1 MQYSDDMKAN
11 PIETKKP
18 TRKKR
23 TTPTRSSPLGA
34 TDAPLQFNFKL
45 CKSEDGWA
53 LTLCDS
59 KGNPCQPDY
68 RQYTSS
74 VRDALRE
81 FNHQVQKEQKY
92 LRWDLG
98 DQGRDGSTVHDP
110 SGRLMELALRSHLL
124 LDEEGTPLH
133 PQNQESKITLSIEK
147 TSDRTVAVAPLI
159 LSFDQILAD
168 RERLDREK
176 TYPISSEL
184 VVEGQRV
191 FHVSDLGSYWTHWF
205 LLTTTVPLDELHT
218 YLALALSKFP
228 TISLSFE
235 GYSVHTV
242 APRTASSS
250 LLFKEIDAYGFLHI
264 LPLIHLDAYP
274 PGFFEDQDITKIVE
288 IDQDEKTLAVGEV
301 VYPRAPDNEFRDL
314 LSLMGKEVKHAVF
327 EEERYFILEPDFAQ
341 RFLAL
346 HMQDLLA
353 RFVLFQSS
361 VLGKYK
367 VKFVKPKM
375 RLSLGD
381 GIDYFEGKADIDV
394 EGQTFSFN
402 RFLSEYRKSG
412 YILLND
418 GSKAYPDLRSI
429 NRFERLV
436 HHASKQD
443 ETVRVSFF
451 DIPSLQRDASLS
463 FAGDGGLRAETFYKG
478 FNTIGESQGS
488 YAIEGG
494 ELRPYQVYGVQWME
508 YLRDHQM
515 GACLADEMGLGK
527 TVEVIA
533 LLRSTYA
540 AGCKEPT
547 LILVP
552 RTLIYNWKN
561 ELQRFAP
568 ELQCLLHYGAAR
580 DSSLIE
586 KSTANIVIS
595 SYATIRNDIKAF
607 SKKSFAYVILDES
620 QNIKNLETQTTN
632 AVLALKARYRLALSG
647 TPVENN
653 LGDLYSLFRF
663 LNPSFFG
670 SQGEFLR
677 DYIRP
682 IQDHHDKD
690 VLKDLKTR
698 VYPFMLRR
706 VKKNVL
712 KDLPPKTEQV
722 SYVELDEKHLAI
734 YNRRR
739 EELKAKVTMAV
750 GLGGVAKNTFMI
762 LQALTEL
769 RRLAS
774 VPEADGEFYEVS
786 AKRKYLKEVV
796 ASITSDGHKCL
807 IFTNF
812 LATIELIGE
821 DLEEMGIGYLSMTGA
836 TRDRQSLVQRF
847 QNDPSIGAFIMT
859 LKTGGVGLNLTAA
872 DYVFIVDPWWNRAAE
887 NQAID
892 RTHRIGQENPVFCY
906 RMIAKDTI
914 EEKILE
920 LQQRK
925 ADLVASLLT
934 SDSNAVKS
942 LSEKDIEMLL
952 G

>member
-1 MQYSDDMKAN
+1 MKAN
-11 PIETKKP
+11 PTDIEKP
-18 TRKKR
+18 PRKKR
-23 TTPTRSSPLGA
+23 TTVSSGSSIGKTS
-34 TDAPLQFNFKL
+34 TDTPIQFNFKL
-45 CKSEDGWA
+45 YREPDGWG
-53 LTLCDS
+53 LTLCDH
-59 KGNPCQPDY
+59 KGKPCQPDY
-68 RQYTSS
+68 HQYTSS

-81 FNHQVQKEQKY
+81 FNLLTQKEQKY
-92 LRWDLG
+92 LRWDTS
-98 DQGRDGSTVHDP
+98 DQGRDSWTVHDP

-124 LDEEGTPLH
+124 LDESGNLLNPL
-133 PQNQESKITLSIEK
+133 NQESKIILSIEK
-147 TSDRTVAVAPLI
+147 KSENEVSVTPVI

-168 RERLDREK
+168 KEGQGTSK
-176 TYPISSEL
+176 PYPISSEL
-184 VVEGQRV
+184 VVVGQNV
-191 FHVSDLGSYWTHWF
+191 FPVSDLGSYWMEWF
-205 LLTTTVPLDELHT
+205 LLTTQVLLQDLHT

-228 TISLSFE
+228 TISINFE
-235 GYSVHTV
+235 GYTVHSI

-264 LPLIHLDAYP
+264 LPLIHLDTYP
-274 PGFFEDQDITKIVE
+274 PGFFEDQDITKVVE
-288 IDQDEKTLAVGEV
+288 IDQSEKTLSVGEV
-301 VYPRAPDNEFRDL
+301 IYPKAPNNEFRDL
-314 LSLMGKEVKHAVF
+314 LSLMGKEAKNAVF
-327 EEERYFILEPDFAQ
+327 EEELYFILEPDFAQ
-341 RFLAL
+341 RFLSL
-346 HMQDLLA
+346 HMQELLS

-394 EGQTFSFN
+394 EGQTFSFK
-402 RFLSEYRKSG
+402 RFLSEYRKNG

-418 GSKAYPDLRSI
+418 GSKAYPDMRSL

-436 HHASKQD
+436 HQNSKED

-451 DIPSLQRDASLS
+451 DIPTLQKDATLSL
-463 FAGDGGLRAETFYKG
+463 AGNGGQRAETFYKG
-478 FNTIGESQGS
+478 FNEIGKRRGT
-488 YAIEGG
+488 YAIDNG

-527 TVEVIA
+527 TVEVIS
-533 LLRSTYA
+533 LLRRTYA
-540 AGCKEPT
+540 KGCEEPT

-568 ELQCLLHYGAAR
+568 ELSCVLYYGVAR
-580 DSSLIE
+580 DLSMIE
-586 KSTANIVIS
+586 DSTAKIVIS
-595 SYATIRNDIKAF
+595 SYATIRNDIKEL
-607 SKKSFAYVILDES
+607 SKKSFSYVILDES

-670 SQGEFLR
+670 SQSEFLH
-677 DYIRP
+677 DYLRP
-682 IQDHHDKD
+682 IQDKQDKD

-722 SYVELDEKHLAI
+722 SYVELDESHLAI

-750 GLGGVAKNTFMI
+750 GLGGVGKNTFMI

-774 VPEADGEFYEVS
+774 VPEADGEFNGIS
-786 AKRKYLKEVV
+786 AKRKYLREVV
-796 ASITSDGHKCL
+796 ASITSEGHKCL

-812 LATIELIGE
+812 LATVELIGE
-821 DLEEMGIGYLSMTGA
+821 DLEELGIGHLVMTGA
-836 TRDRQSLVQRF
+836 TGDRQSLVQRF
-847 QNDPSIGAFIMT
+847 QNDPSIGAFVMT

-906 RMIAKDTI
+906 RLIAKDTI

-925 ADLVASLLT
+925 ANLVASLLT

>member
-1 MQYSDDMKAN
+1 MKAN
-11 PIETKKP
+11 PTDTEKP
-18 TRKKR
+18 PRKKR
-23 TTPTRSSPLGA
+23 TTTPKGSFVGKAGPDT
-34 TDAPLQFNFKL
+34 PLQFNFKL
-45 CKSEDGWA
+45 FRGTDGWG

-59 KGNPCQPDY
+59 KGKPCQPDY
-68 RQYTSS
+68 HRYTSS

-81 FNHQVQKEQKY
+81 FNLLLQKEQKY
-92 LRWDLG
+92 LRWDIS
-98 DQGRDGSTVHDP
+98 DQERDGWTVHDP
-110 SGRLMELALRSHLL
+110 SSRLMELALRSHLL
-124 LDEEGTPLH
+124 LDEGGNLLH
-133 PQNQESKITLSIEK
+133 PQNKESKAILSIEK
-147 TSDRTVAVAPLI
+147 ISDHEVSVAPII
-159 LSFDQILAD
+159 LSFDQIIAD
-168 RERLDREK
+168 KESLLPSK
-176 TYPISSEL
+176 PYPISSEL
-184 VVEGQRV
+184 VAVAQDV
-191 FHVSDLGSYWTHWF
+191 FHVSDLGCYWTEWF
-205 LLTTTVPLDELHT
+205 LLTTQVLEKDLHT

-228 TISLSFE
+228 TISLNYE
-235 GYSVHTV
+235 GYTVHTI

-264 LPLIHLDAYP
+264 LPLIHLESYP
-274 PGFFEDQDITKIVE
+274 PGFFEDQDITKVVE
-288 IDQDEKTLAVGEV
+288 IDPDEKTLSIGEV
-301 VYPRAPDNEFRDL
+301 VYPRAPDSEFRDV
-314 LSLMGKEVKHAVF
+314 LSLMGKEVKKAVF
-327 EEERYFILEPDFAQ
+327 EEELYFILEPDFAQ
-341 RFLAL
+341 RFLSL
-346 HMQDLLA
+346 HMQALLS

-361 VLGKYK
+361 VLSKYK
-367 VKFVKPKM
+367 VKFVRPKM
-375 RLSLGD
+375 RLSLGE
-381 GIDYFEGKADIDV
+381 GIDYFEGTADIDV

-402 RFLSEYRKSG
+402 RFLSEYKQSG
-412 YILLND
+412 YIVLND
-418 GSKAYPDLRSI
+418 GSKAYPDMRSI

-436 HHASKQD
+436 HQKSKLD

-451 DIPSLQRDASLS
+451 DIPTLQKDATLTL
-463 FAGDGGLRAETFYKG
+463 AGDGGQRAESFYKG
-478 FNTIGESQGS
+478 FNDIGKRKGS
-488 YAIEGG
+488 HAIENG

-508 YLRDHQM
+508 YLRDHHM

-527 TVEVIA
+527 TVEVIS
-533 LLRSTYA
+533 LLRGTYA
-540 AGCKEPT
+540 SGCKEPT

-561 ELQRFAP
+561 ELERFAP
-568 ELQCLLHYGAAR
+568 ELNCVLYYGVAR
-580 DSSLIE
+580 ELSMIE
-586 KSTANIVIS
+586 DSTANIVIS
-595 SYATIRNDIKAF
+595 SYATIRNDINDL
-607 SKKSFAYVILDES
+607 SKKSFSYVILDES

-670 SQGEFLR
+670 SQSEFLR
-677 DYIRP
+677 DYMRP
-682 IQDHHDKD
+682 IQDKQDKD

-750 GLGGVAKNTFMI
+750 GLGGVGKNTFMI

-774 VPEADGEFYEVS
+774 VPEADGEFNGIS
-786 AKRKYLKEVV
+786 AKRKYHKEVV
-796 ASITSDGHKCL
+796 ASITSEGHKCL

-812 LATIELIGE
+812 LATVELIGE
-821 DLEEMGIGYLSMTGA
+821 DLEELGIGHLVMTGA
-836 TRDRQSLVQRF
+836 TGDRQSLVQRF
-847 QNDPSIGAFIMT
+847 QNDPSIGAFVMT

-906 RMIAKDTI
+906 RLIAKDTI

-925 ADLVASLLT
+925 ANLVASLLT
-934 SDSNAVKS
+934 SDSNAVKA

>member
-1 MQYSDDMKAN
+1 MKTT
-11 PIETKKP
+11 PKDTEKP
-18 TRKKR
+18 PRKKR
-23 TTPTRSSPLGA
+23 TTASKGLPPGKSG
-34 TDAPLQFNFKL
+34 TDTLLQFNFKL
-45 CKSEDGWA
+45 FRQSEGWG

-59 KGNPCQPDY
+59 KGDPCQPDY
-68 RQYTSS
+68 HQYTSS

-81 FNHQVQKEQKY
+81 FNLLIQKEQKY
-92 LRWDLG
+92 LRWDIS
-98 DQGRDGSTVHDP
+98 DQGRNGWTVHDP
-110 SGRLMELALRSHLL
+110 SGRLIELALRSHLL
-124 LDEEGTPLH
+124 LDEAGNSLQ
-133 PQNQESKITLSIEK
+133 PQNQESKTILSIEQ
-147 TSDRTVAVAPLI
+147 TTGNEVSVAPVI

-168 RERLDREK
+168 KESLGIGK
-176 TYPISSEL
+176 PYPISSEL
-184 VVEGQRV
+184 VVVGQNV
-191 FHVSDLGSYWTHWF
+191 FHVSDLGSYWTEWF
-205 LLTTTVPLDELHT
+205 LLTTRVLVQDLHT

-228 TISLSFE
+228 TISLNFE
-235 GYSVHTV
+235 GYTVHTV

-264 LPLIHLDAYP
+264 LPLIHLESYP
-274 PGFFEDQDITKIVE
+274 PGFFEDQDITKVVE
-288 IDQDEKTLAVGEV
+288 IDQDEKTLSIGEV

-314 LSLMGKEVKHAVF
+314 LSLMGKEVRNAVF
-327 EEERYFILEPDFAQ
+327 EEELYFILEPDFAQ
-341 RFLAL
+341 RFLSL
-346 HMQDLLA
+346 YMQELLS

-361 VLGKYK
+361 VLTKYK
-367 VKFVKPKM
+367 VKFVKPQM

-394 EGQTFSFN
+394 EGETFSFN
-402 RFLSEYRKSG
+402 RFLAEYRKNG
-412 YILLND
+412 YIVLND
-418 GSKAYPDLRSI
+418 GSKAYPDMRSL

-436 HHASKQD
+436 HQKSKLD

-451 DIPSLQRDASLS
+451 DIPTLQKDATLLL
-463 FAGDGGLRAETFYKG
+463 AGDGGLRAETFYKG
-478 FNTIGESQGS
+478 FNDIHKSRGP
-488 YAIEGG
+488 YRIDNG

-508 YLRDHQM
+508 YLRDHHM

-527 TVEVIA
+527 TVEVIS
-533 LLRSTYA
+533 LLRRTYEG
-540 AGCKEPT
+540 GCKEPT

-568 ELQCLLHYGAAR
+568 ELDCVLYYGVAR
-580 DSSLIE
+580 DLSMIE
-586 KSTANIVIS
+586 DSTAKIVIS
-595 SYATIRNDIKAF
+595 SYATIRNDIKAL
-607 SKKSFAYVILDES
+607 SKKSFSYVILDES
-620 QNIKNLETQTTN
+620 HTIKNLETQTTN
-632 AVLALKARYRLALSG
+632 AVLALKSRYRLALSG

-670 SQGEFLR
+670 SQSEFLR

-682 IQDHHDKD
+682 IQDKQDKD

-722 SYVELDEKHLAI
+722 SYVELDEKHLVI

-750 GLGGVAKNTFMI
+750 GLGGVGKNTFMI

-774 VPEADGEFYEVS
+774 VPEADGEFNGIS

-796 ASITSDGHKCL
+796 ASITSEGHKCL

-812 LATIELIGE
+812 LATVELIGE
-821 DLEEMGIGYLSMTGA
+821 DLEELGIGHLVMTGA
-836 TRDRQSLVQRF
+836 TGDRQSLVQRF
-847 QNDPSIGAFIMT
+847 QNDPSISAFVMT

-872 DYVFIVDPWWNRAAE
+872 DYVFIVDPWWNRSAE

-906 RMIAKDTI
+906 RLIAKDTI

-925 ADLVASLLT
+925 ANLVASLLT

>member
-1 MQYSDDMKAN
+1 MNATPKN
-11 PIETKKP
+11 TEKP
-18 TRKKR
+18 PRKKR
-23 TTPTRSSPLGA
+23 TTTPKVSSLGKTG
-34 TDAPLQFNFKL
+34 TDTPMQFNFRL
-45 CKSEDGWA
+45 SRESDGWG
-53 LTLCDS
+53 LSLHDS
-59 KGNPCQPDY
+59 KGKPCQPDY
-68 RQYTSS
+68 HQYTSS

-81 FNHQVQKEQKY
+81 FNLLIQKEQKY
-92 LRWDLG
+92 LRWDIP
-98 DQGRDGSTVHDP
+98 DQQRDGRTVHDP
-110 SGRLMELALRSHLL
+110 SSRLMELALRSHLL
-124 LDEEGTPLH
+124 LDESGNLLH
-133 PQNQESKITLSIEK
+133 PQNQESKTMLLIERI
-147 TSDRTVAVAPLI
+147 SDNEVSVEPII
-159 LSFDQILAD
+159 LSYDQILAD
-168 RERLDREK
+168 KEILGTSK
-176 TYPISSEL
+176 PYPISSEL
-184 VVEGQRV
+184 VVVGKNV
-191 FHVSDLGSYWTHWF
+191 FHVSDLGSYWMEWF
-205 LLTTTVPLDELHT
+205 VLTTKVLMQDLHT

-235 GYSVHTV
+235 GYTVHTV

-264 LPLIHLDAYP
+264 LPLIHLDQYP
-274 PGFFEDQDITKIVE
+274 PGFFEDQDITKVVE

-301 VYPRAPDNEFRDL
+301 VYPRAPDSEFRDL
-314 LSLMGKEVKHAVF
+314 LSLMGKEAKHAVF

-341 RFLAL
+341 RFLSL
-346 HMQDLLA
+346 HMQQLLS

-361 VLGKYK
+361 VLSKYK
-367 VKFVKPKM
+367 VKFARPKM

-381 GIDYFEGKADIDV
+381 GIDYFEGTADIDM
-394 EGQTFSFN
+394 EGQTFSFT
-402 RFLSEYRKSG
+402 RFLAEYRQNG
-412 YILLND
+412 YIVLND
-418 GSKAYPDLRSI
+418 GSKAYPDMRSI

-436 HHASKQD
+436 HQKSKLD

-451 DIPSLQRDASLS
+451 DIPALQKDAVLSLE
-463 FAGDGGLRAETFYKG
+463 GNGGQRAEKFYKG
-478 FNTIGESQGS
+478 FNNIGRKRDT
-488 YAIEGG
+488 YAIDNG

-508 YLRDHQM
+508 YLRDHHM
-515 GACLADEMGLGK
+515 GGCLADEMGLGK
-527 TVEVIA
+527 TVEVIS
-533 LLRSTYA
+533 LLRRTYA
-540 AGCKEPT
+540 SGCKEPT

-552 RTLIYNWKN
+552 RTLIYNWKS
-561 ELQRFAP
+561 ELERFAP
-568 ELQCLLHYGAAR
+568 ELHCELYYGVAR
-580 DSSLIE
+580 ELSMIE
-586 KSTANIVIS
+586 DSTAQIVIS
-595 SYATIRNDIKAF
+595 SYATIRNDIKAL
-607 SKKSFAYVILDES
+607 SKKSFNYVILDES

-677 DYIRP
+677 DYLRP
-682 IQDHHDKD
+682 IQDKQDKD

-712 KDLPPKTEQV
+712 KDLPSKTEQV
-722 SYVELDEKHLAI
+722 SYVELDEKHMAI

-739 EELKAKVTMAV
+739 EELKAKVTAAV
-750 GLGGVAKNTFMI
+750 GLGGVGKNTFMI

-774 VPEADGEFYEVS
+774 VPEADGEFNGIS

-796 ASITSDGHKCL
+796 SSITSDGHKCL

-812 LATIELIGE
+812 LATVELIGE
-821 DLEEMGIGYLSMTGA
+821 DLEEMGIGHLVMTGA
-836 TRDRQSLVQRF
+836 TGDRQSLVQRF
-847 QNDPSIGAFIMT
+847 QNDPSIGAFVMT

-872 DYVFIVDPWWNRAAE
+872 DYVFILDPWWNRAAE

-906 RMIAKDTI
+906 RLIAKETI

-925 ADLVASLLT
+925 ANLVASLLT
-934 SDSNAVKS
+934 SDANAVKS